1 MMTYYE
7 DNQNIGGIIMKPN
20 ITGLNQLDTAVLM
33 QKMIVLNGMLLY
45 GTDEEKQIARAEL
58 KSTHPEIISVIN
70 LEAIEQAKYELN
82 ISNEELSIANMSL
95 TVY

>member
-1 MMTYYE
+1 
-7 DNQNIGGIIMKPN
+7 MKPN

-45 GTDEEKQIARAEL
+45 GTDEEKQIARVEL

-82 ISNEELSIANMSL
+82 ISNEELSIANKSL